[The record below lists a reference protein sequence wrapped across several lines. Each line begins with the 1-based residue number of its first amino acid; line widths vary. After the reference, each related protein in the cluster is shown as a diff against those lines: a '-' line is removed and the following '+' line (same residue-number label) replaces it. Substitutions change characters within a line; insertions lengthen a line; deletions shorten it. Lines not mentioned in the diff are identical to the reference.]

1 MESLMSLQKYVRQ
14 LRPIQEKYVDHVE
27 QVQDLFEAPSKSGK
41 PSGAQWEGLISIAV
55 NKINNKEWNKGD
67 EWDAVGKFW
76 DEYENPSMKLGQDFI
91 DKFKLKELTQLGSS
105 TAGTNPEW
113 KGSNKTPKTDMI
125 GSGKKISLKK
135 ASGGQLMSAGQEEAI
150 STFEAAMS
158 MYSID
163 KQGKKQVE
171 SVIAAIQEDM
181 GKMSTKG
188 TITSIQALRD
198 SGKTLSQ
205 EDKARIQ
212 EMEGL
217 QLNAKTIT
225 SKMDNLFSNEV
236 FKSYFCW
243 ESATGSV
250 KFKPSP
256 DAIANVIV
264 KFEETGSIK
273 DFLILDS
280 PKVAGKTLAKG
291 NDFFVSFKTG
301 ASNSKPYLS
310 LRSKNLKSIKK
321 DINEQVTFRQI
332 IREEFEKEGIIS
344 ESVFEQLD
352 EFAMW
357 NKIKSKVKGISSNI
371 LNAVKRIYDGVMK
384 RISEAFNYIKTLG
397 EKIISGLMNFLGITI
412 SKIKIS
418 GGGRFPL

>member
-344 ESVFEQLD
+344 ESVFQQLD

>member
-1 MESLMSLQKYVRQ
+1 MALQKYIRQ
-14 LRPIQEKYVDHVE
+14 LRPIQENYVDHVE

-55 NKINNKEWNKGD
+55 NKINNKEWNTGD

-280 PKVAGKTLAKG
+280 PKVAGKTLANG

-344 ESVFEQLD
+344 ESVFQQLD